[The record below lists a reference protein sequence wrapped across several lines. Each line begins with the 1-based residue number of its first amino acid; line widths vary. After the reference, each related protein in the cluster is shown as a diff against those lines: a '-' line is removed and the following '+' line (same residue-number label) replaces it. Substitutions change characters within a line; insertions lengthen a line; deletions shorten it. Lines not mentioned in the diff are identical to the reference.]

1 MVPEQLHGT
10 ILESI
15 FLLLKFAN
23 KTSFDGTKLT
33 EHFNKSST
41 S

>member
-1 MVPEQLHGT
+1 MVPVNRVGT

-15 FLLLKFAN
+15 FLLLKFAT
-23 KTSFDGTKLT
+23 KTSFDGSKLT
-33 EHFNKSST
+33 EHFIKSST